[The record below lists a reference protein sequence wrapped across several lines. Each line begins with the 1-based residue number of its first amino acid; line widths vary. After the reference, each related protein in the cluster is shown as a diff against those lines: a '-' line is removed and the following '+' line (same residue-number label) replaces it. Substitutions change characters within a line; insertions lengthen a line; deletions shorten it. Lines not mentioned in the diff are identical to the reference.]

1 MIEGIIYLIK
11 TVELKLKIK
20 KTVQKEIFN
29 RKNRMNKL

>member
-1 MIEGIIYLIK
+1 MIEGKFNQK